1 MSDDLRLTPVP
12 DASSSVPDSIASPSP
27 APAVSAEP
35 SAAPEVEKLIP
46 EPEADRSLNPPSVS
60 DSYLRSFASIYDS
73 VVPVTESWD
82 YIIFSEYG
90 TYSDISLYLF
100 DPDSVLNPNGTVQG
114 SYTRYR
120 IYSDYNGDNRYQVYS
135 DQTSRLVFPSLGDT
149 RSANVYS
156 NVLGYRPN
164 PYVADMHHAKAAA
177 VSSTMTLYLL
187 AFACLFSLIMGVFS
201 KCLKK
206 I

>member
-1 MSDDLRLTPVP
+1 MNDDIRSTPDPV
-12 DASSSVPDSIASPSP
+12 ASSSLPESTASPTP

-35 SAAPEVEKLIP
+35 SAAPEVEKLTP
-46 EPEADRSLNPPSVS
+46 ELEFERSLNPPSVS
-60 DSYLRSFASIYDS
+60 DSYLRSFAAIYDS
-73 VVPVTESWD
+73 VVPVTETWD

-90 TYSDISLYLF
+90 MYSDVSMYLF
-100 DPDSVLNPNGTVQG
+100 APDSSLNADGSVNG

-120 IYSDYNGDNRYQVYS
+120 IYSDSSGDNRFREYRYQS
-135 DQTSRLVFPSLGDT
+135 SSLVFPYTGQI

-164 PYVADMHHAKAAA
+164 PYVAEFHHAKAAA
-177 VSSTMTLYLL
+177 VSSAMTLYLL
-187 AFACLFSLIMGVFS
+187 AFACLFSLIMGVLT